1 MKHALSYSRISQR
14 SSEGFTLL
22 ETLVAVFIFSLALVS
37 LVVISSRGIIVT
49 TTAKNRSIAQFLA
62 QEGIE
67 LVEHKRDSNF
77 LNTSASWLDGLD
89 NCQTSLNPSGCQ
101 VDAISSTNTLDF
113 RPCSGDCQLLNVT
126 SNGIYGYGAGE
137 TTPFRRTLY
146 IDSGMFTGSAVGDS
160 SLVRSVV
167 SWRQG
172 GAVYSVESQK
182 YLTNWF

>member
-1 MKHALSYSRISQR
+1 MKFHTSSVYVSQK
-14 SSEGFTLL
+14 GFTLL

-67 LVEHKRDSNF
+67 LVEHQRDSNF
-77 LNTSASWLDGLD
+77 LNPSGSWLDGFD
-89 NCQTSLNPSGCQ
+89 NCHTGVNPSGCQ
-101 VDAISSTNTLDF
+101 VDAISPNYRLDF
-113 RPCSGDCQLLNVT
+113 QACSGDCQLLNVT
-126 SNGIYGYGAGE
+126 SSGIYGYGSGNV
-137 TTPFRRTLY
+137 TPFRRTLY
-146 IDSGMFTGSAVGDS
+146 MDPGMFTGSTAGDS
-160 SLVRSVV
+160 ILVRSVV

-172 GAVYSVESQK
+172 GAIYSVESQK